1 MTTNTNVEDVSVPL
15 RTSGFIWDAKNNL
28 LLSYVLKAEY
38 EAAGMWPEN
47 GIDVSDEVAA
57 EFTGQPPEGKTIG
70 VGADGMPAW
79 VDIPPPT
86 REELISAAEQV
97 RQQLLAH
104 ADAVILDWR
113 TELMLGKISDANR
126 AKLSAWLAYKNEVKS
141 ADVTTAPE
149 HVNWPVPPEA

>member
-1 MTTNTNVEDVSVPL
+1 
-15 RTSGFIWDAKNNL
+15 
-28 LLSYVLKAEY
+28 
-38 EAAGMWPEN
+38 MWPEN
-47 GIDVSDEVAA
+47 GIDVSDEISA

-104 ADAVILDWR
+104 ADAVMLDWR
-113 TELMLGKISDANR
+113 TELMLGEISDVNR
-126 AKLSAWLAYKNEVKS
+126 TKLSVWMTYKNEVK
-141 ADVTTAPE
+141 AVDVTADPE
-149 HVNWPVPPEA
+149 HVNWPVLPEV

>member
-1 MTTNTNVEDVSVPL
+1 MTTTTNVEDVSVSL

-47 GIDVSDEVAA
+47 GIDVSDEISA

-104 ADAVILDWR
+104 ADAVMLDWR
-113 TELMLGKISDANR
+113 TELMLGEISDVNR

-141 ADVTTAPE
+141 ADVTTDPE
-149 HVNWPVPPEA
+149 HANWPVPPEA